1 MQTPIQIRA
10 LRCFRIAD
18 RHVPVGAVVEVAA
31 LDAGEI
37 VATNRAVLVRA
48 SDSEI
53 VRAAVR
59 AAQAKASPY
68 IRERGNSYAKG
79 F

>member
-10 LRCFRIAD
+10 LRCFRIKD
-18 RHVPVGAVVEVAA
+18 RHVPIGAVVEVAA

-37 VATNRAVLVRA
+37 VATRRAVFVRE
-48 SDSEI
+48 SDFEI

-59 AAQAKASPY
+59 AAQAKACPY
-68 IRERGNSYAKG
+68 IRERGNSWAKG